1 MTDTAQRTAQT
12 RAMQTK
18 QVDRLG
24 AICRTLAVVKVP
36 SAVADVHYLGAV
48 SAVLLAR
55 PDFAFL
61 VHAIAEAGRAA

>member
-18 QVDRLG
+18 QVDRLD
-24 AICRTLAVVKVP
+24 AICRTLAAAKVP

-48 SAVLLAR
+48 SAALLAR

-61 VHAIAEAGRAA
+61 VDAIAEAGRAA